1 MATPKTQTS
10 IRFNTST
17 LNKLDAEADRL
28 GITRTNMLDRIIHD
42 HFNANLRELQGFGAA
57 GRERTRKKVAEN
69 DAKISAYRSQTAV
82 AMKDLRTR
90 VKNLESAMAL
100 FVASGK

>member
-17 LNKLDAEADRL
+17 LNKLDREADRL
-28 GITRTNMLDRIIHD
+28 GITRTHMLDRIIHQ
-42 HFNANLRELQGFGAA
+42 HFTVDTDGGLNL
-57 GRERTRKKVAEN
+57 
-69 DAKISAYRSQTAV
+69 
-82 AMKDLRTR
+82 LRAR